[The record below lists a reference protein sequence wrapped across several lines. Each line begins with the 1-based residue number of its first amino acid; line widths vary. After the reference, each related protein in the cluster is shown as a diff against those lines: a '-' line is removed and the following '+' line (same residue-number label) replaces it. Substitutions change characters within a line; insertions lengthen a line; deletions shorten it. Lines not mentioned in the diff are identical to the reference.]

1 MISIMMEYLEV
12 SFVPFVRDIKLDSLD
27 KLLDVNDSENLLPY
41 IPGIGSNI
49 AGDIID
55 TVCYLHQ
62 NDISQR
68 GFKPSNVWM

>member
-55 TVCYLHQ
+55 AVCYLHQ